1 MTPEFLQ
8 AEFQALAK
16 KTKILFK
23 ETMPE
28 DSVKGQAALA
38 LLNELEAVIASV
50 QQEHV
55 NKPVVRTTLVKTMK
69 RPEGNHTDKFGLD
82 LRPDIKDKTFTV
94 EYTMSHDRE
103 DHNLLGKMKMQIRNG
118 FTSGMSTVEPD
129 NEVDQCDYCGREFE
143 DVPCTITMHWRVVD
157 TVIHTQEVEEE

>member
-1 MTPEFLQ
+1 MTPVFLQ
-8 AEFQALAK
+8 AEFKTLAE
-16 KTKILFK
+16 KTKNLFK

-55 NKPVVRTTLVKTMK
+55 NKPVVRTIVVKTLK
-69 RPEGNHTDKFGLD
+69 RPDGDQTNEFGLD

-94 EYTMSHDRE
+94 EYTMSHDQV
-103 DHNLLGKMKMQIRNG
+103 DHNLLGKMNMQIRNG

-129 NEVDQCDYCGREFE
+129 NEVDQCDYCGCEFE
-143 DVPCTITMHWRVVD
+143 DIPCTTTMHWRVID
-157 TVIHTQEVEEE
+157 TVVHNQEEE